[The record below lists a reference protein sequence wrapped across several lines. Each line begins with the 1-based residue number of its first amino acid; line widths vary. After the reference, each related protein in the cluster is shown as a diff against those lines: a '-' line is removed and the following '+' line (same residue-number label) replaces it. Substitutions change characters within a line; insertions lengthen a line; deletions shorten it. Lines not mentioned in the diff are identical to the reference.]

1 VKEDIVQATAMQIK
15 ALSEPP
21 GELESLFREYYSQIF
36 RAAYRITGS
45 VVDAEDVLQT
55 VFLRLARRKEGFD
68 LSPSPE
74 SYLLRAAVNAS
85 LDLVRSKTRTTSVSF
100 DQLEPDH
107 FQSSQ
112 PGPEAVHTDRELQKR
127 LRLAVAGLGAK
138 AAEIFALRY
147 FEGHDNR
154 EIAKMLG
161 TSQLVVAVVLH
172 RARGR
177 VRKEIGQFLEESHET
192 N

>member
-1 VKEDIVQATAMQIK
+1 MQATAMQIK
-15 ALSEPP
+15 ALTEPP
-21 GELESLFREYYSQIF
+21 GELENLFREHYSQIF

-68 LSPSPE
+68 LSPSPG

-85 LDLVRSKTRTTSVSF
+85 LDLVRSKSRTMSVSL
-100 DQLEPDH
+100 DEMEPDR
-107 FQSSQ
+107 FQSSH
-112 PGPEAVHTDRELQKR
+112 PSPEAEHNDRELRKR

-147 FEGHDNR
+147 FEGYENR

-177 VRKEIGQFLEESHET
+177 VRKEMGLFLEESHET
-192 N
+192 K